1 MINKDMKL
9 KVIDLVIEDFST
21 RTVYNDGNARI
32 IACYIKVLKT
42 LKLLVEH
49 HRDKET
55 ILYLDYARDRRGD
68 MIPTGRVNTHFF
80 KEFETVKSYI
90 DKVYGLVDLVD
101 YYIFNEFKEL
111 IFLDMDVECKM
122 DKVITIDLTEPL
134 TMNGVYGYNDS
145 SPIDA
150 IIKFTSR
157 MHYSK

>member
-9 KVIDLVIEDFST
+9 KVIDLAIEDYSG
-21 RTVYNDGNARI
+21 RTVYNNGNARI

-49 HRDKET
+49 HGDKET

-68 MIPTGRVNTHFF
+68 MIPTGRVNTGFF
-80 KEFETVKSYI
+80 KELETVKSYI
-90 DKVYGLVDLVD
+90 DRVYGIIELVD

-111 IFLDMDVECKM
+111 IFLDMDVEYKM

-134 TMNGVYGYNDS
+134 TMNGVYGYDDA
-145 SPIDA
+145 SPVDLKRGIL
-150 IIKFTSR
+150 
-157 MHYSK
+157 

>member
-1 MINKDMKL
+1 MINRDMKL

-21 RTVYNDGNARI
+21 RTIYNNGNARI

-49 HRDKET
+49 HGDKET

-68 MIPTGRVNTHFF
+68 MMPTGRINTHFF

-111 IFLDMDVECKM
+111 IFLDMDVEYKM

-134 TMNGVYGYNDS
+134 TMDGVYGYDDA
-145 SPIDA
+145 SPVNLKRG
-150 IIKFTSR
+150 II
-157 MHYSK
+157 

>member
-1 MINKDMKL
+1 MINRDMKL

-21 RTVYNDGNARI
+21 RTIYNNGNARI

-49 HRDKET
+49 HGDSET
-55 ILYLDYARDRRGD
+55 ILYLDCARDSRGD
-68 MIPTGRVNTHFF
+68 MISTGRVNTHFF

-101 YYIFNEFKEL
+101 YYIFNHFKEL
-111 IFLDMDVECKM
+111 IFLDMDVEYKM

-134 TMNGVYGYNDS
+134 TMDGVYGYD
-145 SPIDA
+145 DA
-150 IIKFTSR
+150 SLVGLKRGII
-157 MHYSK
+157 